1 MENNMIAVVNPITR
15 VATILHKVGEVL
27 HNVELSYKELDEWG
41 GFETDIAY
49 AVHFDYDE
57 MFRICIYEDE
67 TDEEYHGLQ
76 NVDFLVN
83 IEYNDEDYN
92 SEVSFSTLK
101 LQGNEQA
108 QVKSK

>member
-1 MENNMIAVVNPITR
+1 METNMIAVVNPITR
-15 VATILHKVGEVL
+15 KATILHYVNECLYVREL
-27 HNVELSYKELDEWG
+27 HYGELDEWN
-41 GFETDIAY
+41 GFETDRAY

-57 MFRICIYEDE
+57 MFRICIYEDA

-92 SEVSFSTLK
+92 LEVSFSTLK
-101 LQGNEQA
+101 LQGNEQT
-108 QVKSK
+108 QES